1 MKSMSLFD
9 SPAYLAEPL
18 LVSNKMV
25 SKFMLSSSLPMKI
38 DVYPY
43 FFLQAQNKIIQIIQ
57 GITIL
62 VICIEIHQ
70 DLSVHVKLKVQSIL
84 QENL

>member
-1 MKSMSLFD
+1 
-9 SPAYLAEPL
+9 
-18 LVSNKMV
+18 
-25 SKFMLSSSLPMKI
+25 MKI

-84 QENL
+84 QENLWSSYCIFIDLIFNIKNLK